1 MKLQKI
7 EFRNKEKNYSI
18 YIGEK
23 ILKILPSKLK
33 LLCPNASKIALIFD
47 KNIPN
52 KLKKTLIS
60 KINKYELTIINFDAN
75 EKTKSIKSVSTIL
88 NKLLSNNFAIKEA
101 FSKSLGL
108 GFRAPCFPKDI
119 SVQRDTMGKPE
130 IFPKNEL
137 NKYMK
142 EKFGNFHIH
151 VSLSDTKKYSI
162 ASVIIEKT

>member
-1 MKLQKI
+1 MIIGHGIDLI
-7 EFRNKEKNYSI
+7 E
-18 YIGEK
+18 
-23 ILKILPSKLK
+23 
-33 LLCPNASKIALIFD
+33 
-47 KNIPN
+47 
-52 KLKKTLIS
+52 
-60 KINKYELTIINFDAN
+60 INR
-75 EKTKSIKSVSTIL
+75 VSTIYQKFNHTFVDKYFAL
-88 NKLLSNNFAIKEA
+88 DKIDEITPKLLSNNFAIKEA

-142 EKFGNFHIH
+142 EKLAIFLFMLAYLIQKNN
-151 VSLSDTKKYSI
+151 SI